1 MASPSS
7 FIKELFS
14 SPTAAHSN
22 FLHTVLPAVP
32 YSTRRQREL
41 AAGRPLGS
49 GVDMAREMKY
59 GGKGEEKRKGRAKA
73 DWDKASL
80 QARYSTGTLQYLGY
94 IRAVSI
100 YA

>member
-1 MASPSS
+1 
-7 FIKELFS
+7 
-14 SPTAAHSN
+14 
-22 FLHTVLPAVP
+22 
-32 YSTRRQREL
+32 
-41 AAGRPLGS
+41 
-49 GVDMAREMKY
+49 MAREMKY

-94 IRAVSI
+94 IRVVSI